1 MLSAFAGWWR
11 LNGQCVGGG
20 VRVYR
25 GSTAFDGVGSWCRAW
40 IAVVAAILV
49 SVIFLGPHLSPALAL
64 SIELDDVA
72 PDRIDRQ
79 RAFAR
84 GHLPGPTAPDPDT
97 LDDRLA
103 AQGLAEGAPILI
115 RIFKAESELE
125 VWMRKGDAFVLHA
138 TFPICHWTGSL
149 GPKLREGDKQSPEG
163 FYMIGQRQM
172 RHRGRWREAFN
183 LGFPNL
189 HDKRLDR
196 TGSYI
201 LVHGGCSSTGCYA
214 MTEPAARVIHHLA
227 SAALRGRQSHFQVH
241 VFPFRMT
248 DANMIVHAANPWADF
263 WRDLKAGYDAF
274 EATRLPP
281 RIGVCGQRYT
291 VARASPGVRSDGPMT
306 RVNPGTPS
314 AAGFD
319 TSRCGIPVARPTDQI
334 AEVPE
339 PASESS
345 MSMSGSGEPL
355 LPVAAP
361 VERLDVPIVEPARAK
376 RRVASVRPRAVR
388 ERRHVAH
395 GHKRHRTREAR
406 RAHRE
411 AMFQSYRR
419 TLVGV
424 SQ

>member
-1 MLSAFAGWWR
+1 
-11 LNGQCVGGG
+11 
-20 VRVYR
+20 VYR
-25 GSTAFDGVGSWCRAW
+25 SGFAFNGVGLCSSAGVAG
-40 IAVVAAILV
+40 AVAILILV
-49 SVIFLGPHLSPALAL
+49 LSLGFLLSPAFAL
-64 SIELDDVA
+64 TIELDDIA
-72 PDRIDRQ
+72 PDRIERQ

-84 GHLPGPTAPDPDT
+84 GDLPGSAAPDLET
-97 LDDRLA
+97 LKDRLA

-125 VWMRKGDAFVLHA
+125 VWMRKGGTFVLHES
-138 TFPICHWTGSL
+138 FPICHWTGSL

-163 FYMIGQRQM
+163 FYMIGHRQM

-214 MTEPAARVIHHLA
+214 MTEPAARVIHRLA
-227 SAALRGRQSHFQVH
+227 AAALRGRQSQFQVH

-248 DANMIVHAANPWADF
+248 DANMATHAANPWADF

-291 VARASPGVRSDGPMT
+291 VAQAAPGVRSDGRMT

-319 TSRCGIPVARPTDQI
+319 TIRCGIPVVRPDQQIANVPDPEPESGLGLSDGANPPLRTAARVERQEARRARP
-334 AEVPE
+334 
-339 PASESS
+339 S
-345 MSMSGSGEPL
+345 
-355 LPVAAP
+355 
-361 VERLDVPIVEPARAK
+361 RARRHA
-376 RRVASVRPRAVR
+376 ASVRSRAFR
-388 ERRHVAH
+388 HRRHAASRP
-395 GHKRHRTREAR
+395 KRHRSREAR
-406 RAHRE
+406 RIYRE
-411 AMFQSYRR
+411 ALFQSYRR
-419 TLVGV
+419 TMVGI